1 MKKTNQSG
9 FTLYELLITVLVIGV
24 ILAMGVPNLREFR
37 QNARMT
43 STANDLHS
51 SFHLGRSEAVRAK
64 TNITV
69 CASAN
74 SMAANPVCGGKFV
87 AGWIVFMDLD
97 GDITVDAGET
107 VLRSF
112 GPAADQ
118 VVINTAEAFDY
129 FSFASTGL
137 GRGNVN
143 GTDPVST
150 IMMCDDR
157 GSEIAPGGL
166 STARVLVITPLGR
179 ATVLRKKEQVDFHG
193 GC

>member
-1 MKKTNQSG
+1 MKTTKQRG
-9 FTLYELLITVLVIGV
+9 FTLYELLITVLIVGIV
-24 ILAMGVPNLREFR
+24 LALGVPNLREFR
-37 QNARMT
+37 QNSRMT
-43 STANDLHS
+43 ATANDLHS
-51 SFHLGRSEAVRAK
+51 SFHLARSESIRAK

-74 SMAANPVCGGKFV
+74 SFAASPTCGGKFV
-87 AGWIVFMDLD
+87 AGWIVFTDLD

-112 GPAADQ
+112 GPAATQ
-118 VVINTAEAFDY
+118 VNINTAEAFDY

-157 GSEIAPGGL
+157 GSDIAPGGL
-166 STARVLVITPLGR
+166 STARVLIITPLGR
-179 ATVLRKKEQVDFHG
+179 ATVLRKQAQIDFHG

>member
-1 MKKTNQSG
+1 
-9 FTLYELLITVLVIGV
+9 
-24 ILAMGVPNLREFR
+24 
-37 QNARMT
+37 
-43 STANDLHS
+43 
-51 SFHLGRSEAVRAK
+51 
-64 TNITV
+64 
-69 CASAN
+69 
-74 SMAANPVCGGKFV
+74 
-87 AGWIVFMDLD
+87 MDLD
-97 GDITVDAGET
+97 GDIAVDAGET

-118 VVINTAEAFDY
+118 VNINTVEAFDY

-157 GSEIAPGGL
+157 GNVVAPGGL
-166 STARVLVITPLGR
+166 SSARALVITPLGR
-179 ATVLRKKEQVDFHG
+179 ATVLRKKDQVDFHG